1 MSIIFVF
8 FVTRNYELFIK
19 AQVIKAVVV
28 GVVLLMILLGKKKQ
42 TC

>member
-8 FVTRNYELFIK
+8 FVTRNCELFIK

-28 GVVLLMILLGKKKQ
+28 GAVLLMILLEKKKQ